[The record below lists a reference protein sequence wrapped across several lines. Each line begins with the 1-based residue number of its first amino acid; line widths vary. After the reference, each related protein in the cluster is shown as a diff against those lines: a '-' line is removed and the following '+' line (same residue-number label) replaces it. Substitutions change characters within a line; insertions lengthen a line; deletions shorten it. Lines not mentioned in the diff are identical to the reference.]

1 MSFQDSDPQGEGDD
15 LAIRGEI
22 ETSSIPELLR
32 SITASAETGILT
44 VRNGDSSKSIFID
57 QGKVAYATSN
67 DPDERLGESLLLR
80 GKITARQYVEASKQI
95 RPGRRLG
102 TILVEMEAIDSEE
115 LLPAVE
121 YQVKEVI
128 LDLFRWTRG
137 DYEFVIKDVDP
148 SRMVPLSF
156 SLENL
161 ILEGLRRSRSWS
173 QVLKGIGDIDAIPVP
188 TGNTDLLYKLDVTEE
203 EHEVLSHV
211 NGHSTVEQ
219 ICQISYLPNF
229 ETCRILWALQ
239 VLGVVRRGVS
249 ADAAAGP
256 SDHEKTLDL
265 EDIVEKFNQM
275 FGRVYAFL
283 RGRMGDEVDP
293 LMEGILERVSLEYGT
308 LFAGVD
314 LRHYGRADFD
324 QMLANV
330 ADLPA
335 EQRRSIMISALN
347 ETTAAI
353 QLVVR
358 MERGA
363 QEAAVV
369 SGIIKDGLRRVGTA

>member
-1 MSFQDSDPQGEGDD
+1 MDQQDDGDD

-22 ETSSIPELLR
+22 ETSSVPELLR
-32 SITASAETGILT
+32 SITASAETGVLT
-44 VRNGDSSKSIFID
+44 VRNGDSAKSVYID
-57 QGKVAYATSN
+57 QGKVVYATSN
-67 DPDERLGESLLLR
+67 DPDERLGESLLLCD
-80 GKITARQYVEASKQI
+80 KIKARHYVEASKQI

-102 TILVEMEAIDSEE
+102 TILVEMEAIQSEE

-121 YQVKEVI
+121 HQVREII

-137 DYEFVIKDVDP
+137 DYEFVIKGVDTR
-148 SRMVPLSF
+148 RMVPLSF

-161 ILEGLRRSRSWS
+161 IIEGLRRSRSWT
-173 QVLKGIGDIDAIPVP
+173 QVLKGIGDIEAVVVP
-188 TGNTDLLYKLDVTEE
+188 TGNTELLYKLELTEE

-211 NGHSTVEQ
+211 TGHSTVEQ
-219 ICQISYLPNF
+219 ICQVSYLPNF

-239 VLGVVRRGVS
+239 VLGVVRRGGLS
-249 ADAAAGP
+249 DASAGP
-256 SDHEKTLDL
+256 SEQEKTLDL

-283 RGRMGDEVDP
+283 RGRIGDAVDP
-293 LMEGILERVSLEYGT
+293 LMEKILERVSLEYGA

-314 LRHYGRADFD
+314 LRHHGRADFD

-335 EQRRSIMISALN
+335 EQRRSLMIAALN
-347 ETTAAI
+347 ETTAAV

-363 QEAAVV
+363 EEAAVV
-369 SGIIKDGLRRVGTA
+369 SGIIKEGLRRVGTA

>member
-1 MSFQDSDPQGEGDD
+1 MNQPEDD
-15 LAIRGEI
+15 DELTIRGEI
-22 ETSSIPELLR
+22 ETSSVPELLR
-32 SITASAETGILT
+32 SMTASAETGILT
-44 VRNGDSSKSIFID
+44 FQNGDSAKSVYID

-80 GKITARQYVEASKQI
+80 GKITARQYVEAGKQI

-102 TILVEMEAIDSEE
+102 TILVEMEAIESEE

-121 YQVKEVI
+121 YQVKEII

-137 DYEFVIKDVDP
+137 DYEFAIKDVDP
-148 SRMVPLSF
+148 TRMVPLSF

-161 ILEGLRRSRSWS
+161 ILEGLRRSKSWT

-188 TGNTDLLYKLDVTEE
+188 TGNTELLYKLELTEE

-211 NGHSTVEQ
+211 TGHSTVEQ
-219 ICQISYLPNF
+219 ICQMSYLPNF

-239 VLGVVRRGVS
+239 VLGVVRRGGLS
-249 ADAAAGP
+249 DAATGP
-256 SDHEKTLDL
+256 SEREKTLDL

-283 RGRMGDEVDP
+283 RGRIGDEVDP
-293 LMEGILERVSLEYGT
+293 LMEKILERVSLEYGA
-308 LFAGVD
+308 LFGGVD

-335 EQRRSIMISALN
+335 EQRRSLMIAALN
-347 ETTAAI
+347 EMTAAI

-358 MERGA
+358 VERGA
-363 QEAAVV
+363 DEAAVV
-369 SGIIKDGLRRVGTA
+369 SGIIKEGLRRVGPA